1 MRYTILCFLQT
12 SFPSLPS
19 PPTTQFLFPLSK
31 RIAKDSTRIRGR
43 RMEAV
48 LGGGEKKGMTG
59 RRRGGRRS
67 RSVPLRPSHRSSAHF
82 VLVAFL
88 CSHASPRTTA
98 IIIIIFFVFF
108 FFFDQRWIW
117 SFRDSPL
124 HTKGSNSGRGENL
137 GYEGRQR
144 EERWK
149 ERMVFFFLPL
159 CRRHNRWKLIINI
172 FKIVFCIFQKLRSC
186 FHLLWENGCC
196 VKYCL
201 C

>member
-12 SFPSLPS
+12 SFPSLP

-98 IIIIIFFVFF
+98 IIIIFFVFF

-149 ERMVFFFLPL
+149 ERRDFQRFFFFFLYVVG
-159 CRRHNRWKLIINI
+159 IIGGN
-172 FKIVFCIFQKLRSC
+172 
-186 FHLLWENGCC
+186 
-196 VKYCL
+196 
-201 C
+201 